1 MRDLGTLG
9 GGSSSGSAINNR
21 GEVVGSGQLPNLHFQ
36 AFLWRPGP
44 GMQSLG
50 TLGGATSQAIDIND
64 HTHVV
69 GFSDMAD
76 GNQHAFLWTAAR
88 GMEDLGTLG
97 GRYSLALGI
106 SKTGK
111 VVGQSETAAGT
122 FEAFLWTRGGGMRS
136 LGTLG
141 EASSAF
147 SINTRRQVVGTSSGP
162 FLWTR
167 ASGMRPLPG
176 GLGAAHYLN
185 DVGQIVGFIFA
196 GGTLFATRATLWTPT
211 AGSLAVG
218 STDPG
223 AAAEVAAPPAVP
235 PDTRS
240 ALCALGRTWGDRS
253 RFGIVASRACL
264 AR

>member
-1 MRDLGTLG
+1 
-9 GGSSSGSAINNR
+9 
-21 GEVVGSGQLPNLHFQ
+21 
-36 AFLWRPGP
+36 
-44 GMQSLG
+44 MQSLG
-50 TLGGATSQAIDIND
+50 TLGGATSQAIDMND

-141 EASSAF
+141 GEAASAF
-147 SINTRRQVVGTSSGP
+147 SINTHRQVVGVSATAGSFSGLP

-167 ASGMRPLPG
+167 ASGMRPLPTFG
-176 GLGAAHYLN
+176 GRSGSAFYLN
-185 DVGQIVGFIFA
+185 EVGQIVGYTRTTQ
-196 GGTLFATRATLWTPT
+196 GTLHATLWTPT

>member
-1 MRDLGTLG
+1 
-9 GGSSSGSAINNR
+9 
-21 GEVVGSGQLPNLHFQ
+21 
-36 AFLWRPGP
+36 
-44 GMQSLG
+44 MQSLG
-50 TLGGATSQAIDIND
+50 TLGGANSQAHDMND
-64 HTHVV
+64 HTQVV
-69 GFSDMAD
+69 GVSNTAD
-76 GNQHAFLWTAAR
+76 GNDHAFLWTAAR

-97 GRYSLALGI
+97 GRYSFALGI

-141 EASSAF
+141 GEAASAF
-147 SINTRRQVVGTSSGP
+147 SINTHREVVGASATAGSFITLP

-167 ASGMRPLPG
+167 ASGMQPLPTLG
-176 GLGAAHYLN
+176 GGSGSAFYLN
-185 DVGQIVGFIFA
+185 EFGQIVGF
-196 GGTLFATRATLWTPT
+196 TLISTTQFTPHATLWTPT

-218 STDPG
+218 STDQG
-223 AAAEVAAPPAVP
+223 AAAEVAAPPAVS